1 MKRNIPLLM
10 FLCIFFSINAQSQTT
25 NITGTVIDDG
35 LKEPI
40 ELASIRILNAKDSAY
55 VTGTATNQNG
65 RFSVSVKPGNYIAQ
79 ISFLGYIEQHIN
91 VNTRQKVA
99 LGDIF
104 LKEDGILLSEATV
117 EAKAPEIIVKG
128 DTTEYNAD
136 SYKVQESAV
145 LEDLIKKIPGAEIDS
160 DGKIKVNGKDIS
172 KILVDGKE
180 FFSDDPKTASQNL
193 PAKMVEKLQVLDK
206 KSDMAQLTG
215 FDDGEEQTVI
225 NLVVKP
231 DMKQGTMANL
241 LTGVGNKD
249 RYEGNGFVN
258 HAKGDTRI
266 SVLGNVNNNNNANA
280 NSRGGGRGLTKTV
293 EGGLNIASE
302 PSKKF
307 KYDGDVYYSHT
318 DNDLIS
324 TSNTQYTAQD
334 RAENGTTTSNSK
346 NGRLHSRFRMEWSPD
361 TLTRIIFTPNIS
373 YSKNDNMSLGT
384 NLRINGSKPDND
396 ISSRSN
402 SSSDGHSLS
411 LNGNLL
417 MFRKLNDKGRSITLE
432 LSGGNSDG
440 ESDNIDYSYTDFIN
454 VAGKETILDQISN
467 QKDNSY
473 NMRARV
479 SYLEP
484 IGRNN
489 FLELAYNIRNSHS
502 KTDKKTYDNDG
513 SGNYNIIAEDY
524 TRITQNDF
532 LNQNISL
539 SFQARRQK
547 YNYTIGAG
555 LEPSSSKTKITQPN
569 LPERDTPRRN
579 YMNFAPRVEFNYLWD
594 RRHNLRIRYN
604 GRTSQASTTQLYDGI
619 ISQNATDT
627 TRGNPNLKP
636 TFEHRVHLRYQ
647 KYIPEKAS
655 SIMAFGNFTYK
666 MNDIKTVSTWGSN
679 GGKTNTYQNIDG
691 NMDGFAR
698 IMYNTPL
705 KNKRFSINTGTFGRY
720 IRENTFISDSNSIAN
735 KNRANTFRI
744 QEDLRLKFN
753 SDQFQFNI
761 GANIAYENTKNSLSK
776 NNNKAIYDYGGFA
789 DFMWFIPTYGGFLN
803 IFKGVTVE
811 SDLTYSSNSGYE
823 AGYEQNTWL
832 WNAAVSKQFD
842 IKFKKGESTTTIPTT
857 VRFKI
862 YDILQDRSSVSRTVG
877 GDFTRYTTTNTI
889 NSYFMV
895 NLIFRFQTFKG
906 GAKSSDM
913 EQGGPG
919 PGRGR
924 GYGPPGGGRRF

>member
-1 MKRNIPLLM
+1 MKRNTPLILLLCM
-10 FLCIFFSINAQSQTT
+10 FLGVNAQSQ
-25 NITGTVIDDG
+25 NIKITGTVFDD

-40 ELASIRILNAKDSAY
+40 EMASIRILNAKDSSY
-55 VTGTATNQNG
+55 VTGTVTNLDGKFN
-65 RFSVSVKPGNYIAQ
+65 VSVKSGRYITQ
-79 ISFLGYIEQHIN
+79 ISFIGYSDQYIN
-91 VNTRQKVA
+91 TNAQKTS
-99 LGDIF
+99 LGDIYM
-104 LKEDGILLSEATV
+104 KEDAFMLNEAIV

-136 SYKVQESAV
+136 AYKVQESAV
-145 LEDLIKKIPGAEIDS
+145 LEDLIKKIPGAEVGA
-160 DGKIKVNGKDIS
+160 DGKITVNGKDIS

-258 HAKGDTRI
+258 HARGDTRI

-280 NSRGGGRGLTKTV
+280 NTRGGGNGLTKTI
-293 EGGLNIASE
+293 EAGLNIASE

-324 TSNTQYTAQD
+324 TSNTEYTAQN
-334 RAENGTTTSNSK
+334 RIEEGATNSNSK
-346 NGRLHSRFRMEWSPD
+346 NGILRSRFRMEWAPD
-361 TLTRIIFTPNIS
+361 TLTRIIFTPRIS
-373 YSKNDNMSLGT
+373 YSKNDNLSFQT
-384 NLRINGSKPDND
+384 NLRTNGDNAAND
-396 ISSRSN
+396 ISSQSN
-402 SSSDGHSLS
+402 STNDGHSLDFG
-411 LNGNLL
+411 GNLL
-417 MFRKLNDKGRSITLE
+417 INKRLNDKGRSITFE
-432 LSGGNSDG
+432 ISGGYSNGQSDG
-440 ESDNIDYSYTDFIN
+440 ANYSETDYIN
-454 VAGKETILDQISN
+454 VVDKKTTLDQVSD
-467 QKDNSY
+467 QKDNKY
-473 NMRARV
+473 NIRARI

-502 KTDKKTYDNDG
+502 ETDKKTYDNDG
-513 SGNYNIIAEDY
+513 SDNYNVVAEDY
-524 TRITQNDF
+524 TRNTQNDF

-539 SFQARRQK
+539 SFQARRGK

-555 LEPSSSKTKITQPN
+555 LEPSSSKTKIIQPN
-569 LPERDTPRRN
+569 LANKDVPRRN
-579 YMNFAPRVEFNYLWD
+579 FLNFAPRIEFNYLWD

-604 GRTSQASTTQLYDGI
+604 GRTSQATTSQLYDGI
-619 ISQNATDT
+619 ITQNATDT
-627 TRGNPNLKP
+627 TRGNPNLRP
-636 TFEHRVHLRYQ
+636 TFEHRINLRYQ
-647 KYIPEKAS
+647 KYIPERAS
-655 SIMAFGNFTYK
+655 SIMAFGNFVYK
-666 MNDIKTVSTWGSN
+666 MNDIKTVTTWSED
-679 GGKTNTYQNIDG
+679 GGKTSTYQNLDG
-691 NMDGFAR
+691 NMEAFLR
-698 IMYNTPL
+698 VMYNTPL
-705 KNKRFSINTGTFGRY
+705 RNKKFSINTGTFGRY
-720 IRENTFISDSNSIAN
+720 IRENTFISEGSDPQ
-735 KNRANTFRI
+735 KNRANTYRI

-753 SDQFQFNI
+753 SDKFQFNV
-761 GANIAYENTKNSLSK
+761 GGNLAYENTKNSLSE
-776 NNNKAIYDYGGFA
+776 NNNKAIYDFGGFA
-789 DFMWFIPTYGGFLN
+789 DFTWFLPYNFTL
-803 IFKGVTVE
+803 E
-811 SDLTYSSNSGYE
+811 SDVNYTSNSGYE

-832 WNAAVSKQFD
+832 WNAALSKQFN
-842 IKFKKGESTTTIPTT
+842 IKLKKGESATSIPTT

-862 YDILQDRSSVSRTVG
+862 YDILQDRSSVSRTVT
-877 GDFTRYTTTNTI
+877 GDYTRYTTANTI

-895 NLIFRFQTFKG
+895 NLIFRFQSFKG

-919 PGRGR
+919 RGR
-924 GYGPPGGGRRF
+924 RYGPPGGRGPMM